1 MRLQTRQ
8 TRPGRS
14 SRYAALRRPALAWR
28 SLVAHHPAMRFVQI
42 IPIALLLWGLD
53 DVARFRAG
61 AAAAGRHNALVVNSV
76 SNTIGGASTHVMNN
90 WTVEH
95 SAAALASSW
104 YYILFQGAITG
115 VVGAVILWRQV
126 PTFPLHRNALVAI
139 TLLGL
144 VAFWL
149 YPVAPPRMLP
159 GYHDVIAVTIPA
171 FTSVVET
178 NGAAQFASLPSLHIA
193 WALWA
198 AIALCTV
205 VRKPALRVLVWTY
218 PFVTALDVLATGN
231 HYLLDIITAPGLL
244 VLGYAVALTPALV
257 RRLRTRQLVRQP
269 SHLQHSRLGHSRL
282 ERSSLQPSGG
292 PPTRLEPSR
301 PQPSPGPPSRF
312 EHSHLQHGEAWHSWI
327 AQSQIIPRQHPAP
340 EPRVHRRLACP
351 GSAGPDHGNSPGQ
364 R

>member
-8 TRPGRS
+8 TRNNCQ
-14 SRYAALRRPALAWR
+14 SRLVALRRPVLAWR
-28 SLVAHHPAMRFVQI
+28 SLVNRHPAMRFTQI

-76 SNTIGGASTHVMNN
+76 SSTLGGASTHVINN
-90 WTVEH
+90 WTVTH
-95 SAAALASSW
+95 GAAALASSW

-115 VVGAVILWRQV
+115 VVGAVILWRRV
-126 PTFPLHRNALVAI
+126 PTFPLHRNALVTI

-144 VAFWL
+144 VAFWE

-159 GYHDVIAVTIPA
+159 GYHDVIAVTIPS

-178 NGAAQFASLPSLHIA
+178 NGAAQYASLPSLHIA

-205 VRKPALRVLVWTY
+205 VRKPVLRVLVWLY
-218 PFVTALDVLATGN
+218 PFVTAVDVLATGN

-244 VLGYAVALTPALV
+244 VLGYAVALTPAFV
-257 RRLRTRQLVRQP
+257 RRLRRRDVLHRRLLPSLLLRYLTLRELLVPGQL
-269 SHLQHSRLGHSRL
+269 L
-282 ERSSLQPSGG
+282 
-292 PPTRLEPSR
+292 PSR
-301 PQPSPGPPSRF
+301 YLDGDV
-312 EHSHLQHGEAWHSWI
+312 SHAWPE
-327 AQSQIIPRQHPAP
+327 QGQLIPRQRHPP
-340 EPRVHRRLACP
+340 GDPRLERRLAC
-351 GSAGPDHGNSPGQ
+351 AGIVHPDHGRSPGE

>member
-1 MRLQTRQ
+1 MRMRLQTRQ
-8 TRPGRS
+8 TRPGCS
-14 SRYAALRRPALAWR
+14 SRFAAFRRPVLAWR
-28 SLVAHHPAMRFVQI
+28 SFVARHPAMRFVQI
-42 IPIALLLWGLD
+42 MPIALVLWGLD

-61 AAAAGRHNALVVNSV
+61 AAAAGRHNALAVNSV
-76 SNTIGGASTHVMNN
+76 STTIGGASTHLMNN

-159 GYHDVIAVTIPA
+159 SYHDVIAVTIPA

-178 NGAAQFASLPSLHIA
+178 NGAAQFAALPSLHIA

-205 VRKPALRVLVWTY
+205 VHKPVLRVLVWMY
-218 PFVTALDVLATGN
+218 PFVTAADVLATGN

-257 RRLRTRQLVRQP
+257 RRLRRSHMLRQASR
-269 SHLQHSRLGHSRL
+269 LQHS
-282 ERSSLQPSGG
+282 
-292 PPTRLEPSR
+292 
-301 PQPSPGPPSRF
+301 
-312 EHSHLQHGEAWHSWI
+312 EAWHSWI
-327 AQSQIIPRQHPAP
+327 AQSQIIPRQHPP
-340 EPRVHRRLACP
+340 SDLRVEHRLACP
-351 GSAGPDHGNSPGQ
+351 ASTHPDHGHSPGPG
-364 R
+364 

>member
-1 MRLQTRQ
+1 MRMRLQTRQ

-14 SRYAALRRPALAWR
+14 SRLAAFRRPVLAWR
-28 SLVAHHPAMRFVQI
+28 SFVARHPAMRFVQI
-42 IPIALLLWGLD
+42 IPIALVLWGLD

-61 AAAAGRHNALVVNSV
+61 AAAAGRHNALAVNSV
-76 SNTIGGASTHVMNN
+76 STTIGGASTHLMNN

-178 NGAAQFASLPSLHIA
+178 NGAAQFAALPSLHIA

-205 VRKPALRVLVWTY
+205 VHKPVLRVLVWMY
-218 PFVTALDVLATGN
+218 PFVTATDVLATGN

-257 RRLRTRQLVRQP
+257 RRLRRSHVLRQA
-269 SHLQHSRLGHSRL
+269 SR
-282 ERSSLQPSGG
+282 
-292 PPTRLEPSR
+292 
-301 PQPSPGPPSRF
+301 
-312 EHSHLQHGEAWHSWI
+312 LQHGEAWHSWI

-340 EPRVHRRLACP
+340 DLRVEHRLACP
-351 GSAGPDHGNSPGQ
+351 ASTHPDHGHSPGPG
-364 R
+364 

>member
-1 MRLQTRQ
+1 MRMSTQTRLN
-8 TRPGRS
+8 RRS
-14 SRYAALRRPALAWR
+14 RSRFAAALRQSLLAWR
-28 SLVAHHPAMRFVQI
+28 SLVARHPAWRFAQI

-76 SNTIGGASTHVMNN
+76 SSALDGGTTHLMNN
-90 WTVEH
+90 WTVAH
-95 SAAALASSW
+95 GAAALASSW

-126 PTFPLHRNALVAI
+126 PTFSLHRNALVAI

-159 GYHDVIAVTIPA
+159 GYHDVIAVTIPS

-178 NGAAQFASLPSLHIA
+178 NGAAQFAALPSLHIA

-205 VRKPALRVLVWTY
+205 VHKPVFRVLVWMY
-218 PFVTALDVLATGN
+218 PFVTAADVLATGN

-244 VLGYAVALTPALV
+244 ILGYAVALTPAFV
-257 RRLRTRQLVRQP
+257 RQLRHSPMWHAAVRPGSVRPVSMRP
-269 SHLQHSRLGHSRL
+269 SLVWPGSTSARQAWLRQMPSWLHLA
-282 ERSSLQPSGG
+282 
-292 PPTRLEPSR
+292 
-301 PQPSPGPPSRF
+301 SPD
-312 EHSHLQHGEAWHSWI
+312 
-327 AQSQIIPRQHPAP
+327 AQ
-340 EPRVHRRLACP
+340 RRLACT
-351 GSAGPDHGNSPGQ
+351 GSARSEHGHSPG
-364 R
+364 RR

>member
-1 MRLQTRQ
+1 
-8 TRPGRS
+8 
-14 SRYAALRRPALAWR
+14 
-28 SLVAHHPAMRFVQI
+28 MRFVQI

-76 SNTIGGASTHVMNN
+76 STTIGGASTHVMNN

-205 VRKPALRVLVWTY
+205 IRKPALRVLVWTY

-231 HYLLDIITAPGLL
+231 HYLLDVITAPGLL

-257 RRLRTRQLVRQP
+257 RRLRSRQVLRQATGP
-269 SHLQHSRLGHSRL
+269 QSSRLQTSPGPPSR
-282 ERSSLQPSGG
+282 LQPS
-292 PPTRLEPSR
+292 RLQQSR
-301 PQPSPGPPSRF
+301 LQPSPGPPSRLQ
-312 EHSHLQHGEAWHSWI
+312 HSPLEHGEAWHSWI
-327 AQSQIIPRQHPAP
+327 AQSQIIPRQRPGP
-340 EPRVHRRLACP
+340 EPGVHRRLACP
-351 GSAGPDHGNSPGQ
+351 GSAHPDHGNSPGQ

>member
-1 MRLQTRQ
+1 MTSRGGMRMHPQTRASRDSRVA
-8 TRPGRS
+8 TAIKRPVQAWRS
-14 SRYAALRRPALAWR
+14 LVLAWR
-28 SLVAHHPAMRFVQI
+28 SLNARHPAMRFVQI

-61 AAAAGRHNALVVNSV
+61 AAAAGRHNAVVVNSV
-76 SNTIGGASTHVMNN
+76 SSTLDGGSTHLMND
-90 WTVEH
+90 WTVAH

-115 VVGAVILWRQV
+115 VVGAVILWRRV
-126 PTFPLHRNALVAI
+126 PTFSLHRNALVAI

-193 WALWA
+193 WALWV

-205 VRKPALRVLVWTY
+205 VHKPVLRMLVWVY
-218 PFVTALDVLATGN
+218 PFVTAADVLATGN
-231 HYLLDIITAPGLL
+231 HYMLDIITAPGLV
-244 VLGYAVALTPALV
+244 VLGYAVALAPAFV
-257 RRLRTRQLVRQP
+257 RRLRH
-269 SHLQHSRLGHSRL
+269 SHGLRYLSPEPLSLHSRLQHS
-282 ERSSLQPSGG
+282 
-292 PPTRLEPSR
+292 
-301 PQPSPGPPSRF
+301 
-312 EHSHLQHGEAWHSWI
+312 EAWHSWI
-327 AQSQIIPRQHPAP
+327 AQSQIMPRQQPRP
-340 EPRVHRRLACP
+340 DPRVERRLACP
-351 GSAGPDHGNSPGQ
+351 ASARPDHGQPPSQ